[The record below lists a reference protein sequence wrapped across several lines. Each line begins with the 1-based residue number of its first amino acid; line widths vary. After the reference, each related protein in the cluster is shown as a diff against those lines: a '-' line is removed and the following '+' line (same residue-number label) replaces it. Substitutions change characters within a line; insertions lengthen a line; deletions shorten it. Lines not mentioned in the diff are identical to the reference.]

1 MTPTRFLRTTLA
13 ALGISLISA
22 CGGADQ
28 HAPSI
33 IEQPADVSVAE
44 GGNASFTVVA
54 AGDDPLSYAWLNGA
68 DALAIAGESLATLL
82 RQAVSLA
89 ISGQT
94 VKVRVTNPAGEVV
107 SRTATLTVTERAW
120 SAGVEV
126 IADSA
131 RNVATV
137 VDSNGHTHLLS
148 VIGDDAQAEVR
159 AHVKLNSGNSTL
171 PNPFAALTVLQA
183 SEPLTQPTTSLS
195 LVANGVGHVMA
206 VWHRNGIVSA
216 ALYTPAG
223 SPATAGTWRRL
234 ATQVSGLNSSNAG
247 DPAVAAVGNTGFEF
261 VWREQI
267 GSNEQRD
274 VVARHYTIAGD
285 SLDSQIASIES
296 SSEEPQAPRLV
307 ADAAGNMLAAW
318 RFASAGMVINRRLQG
333 NAWSTSTSIVEGVGM
348 ELEQL
353 KCNAA
358 GKALMLISNRL
369 GSAGFLQFDLAAP
382 SPLTG
387 TGGIPAYG
395 SAPDG
400 HVFPDGGMRVFVVSV
415 DANGGNSSRLVQWH
429 FAPPFGWGGPEP
441 VSEISNHD
449 FIGTGLGVRNPHVAG
464 ADAAGN
470 LLVSWE
476 ERDTASGGRGRIAT
490 RRFHAGLNAWRG
502 IAAVAP
508 QTSTVVD
515 QRAPVGATAPDGSA
529 TLIFKDELGGTLKG
543 VHLR

>member
-1 MTPTRFLRTTLA
+1 MTLTRFLRTTLA
-13 ALGISLISA
+13 AMGISLISA

-33 IEQPADVSVAE
+33 LEQPADVSVAE
-44 GGNASFTVVA
+44 GGSASFTVLA

-68 DALAIAGESLATLL
+68 DSLAIAGESLATLV
-82 RQAVSLA
+82 RDAVSLVVN
-89 ISGQT
+89 GQT

-126 IADSA
+126 VADTA

-148 VIGDDAQAEVR
+148 VIGDAAQAEVR
-159 AHVKLNSGNSTL
+159 AHVKLASANSTL
-171 PNPFAALTVLQA
+171 PNPLAAVTVLQA

-195 LVANGVGHVMA
+195 LAANGVGHVVA
-206 VWHRNGIVSA
+206 VWHRNGIARA

-223 SPATAGTWRRL
+223 SPATAGTWRLL
-234 ATQVSGLNSSNAG
+234 ATQVSGLNSSNAS

-261 VWREQI
+261 VWREQV

-274 VVARHYTIAGD
+274 VVARRYTIAGD
-285 SLDSQIASIES
+285 NLDSQIVSIES
-296 SSEEPQAPRLV
+296 SSEEPQSPRLV
-307 ADAAGNMLAAW
+307 VDAAGNMLAAW
-318 RFASAGMVINRRLQG
+318 RFANAGMVINRRLQG
-333 NAWSTSTSIVEGVGM
+333 NPWSTSTSVVEGVGQ

-400 HVFPDGGMRVFVVSV
+400 HVFPDGSMRVFVASV
-415 DANGGNSSRLVQWH
+415 DANNGNSSRLVQWR

-441 VSEISNHD
+441 VSEISSHD

-470 LLVSWE
+470 LLVTWE
-476 ERDTASGGRGRIAT
+476 ERDTASGGRGRIAA
-490 RRFHAGLNAWRG
+490 RRFHAGLNAWRDV
-502 IAAVAP
+502 AEVAP
-508 QTSTVVD
+508 QTSPVVD
-515 QRAPVGATAPDGSA
+515 QRAPVGSITPDGSA
-529 TLIFKDELGGTLKG
+529 TLVFKDELGGTLKG
-543 VHLR
+543 VHFR